1 MATGKLKYVFM
12 DLPLESIHK
21 FAFKAA
27 EAARCAGEQGKFWE
41 MHDRLFAN
49 QKELEPA
56 KPHAE
61 AIGLDVPKFEGCLSA
76 GKYAEAIRKDMAE
89 AQKAGIN
96 GTPAFFLAYT
106 DSTSSKVKTL
116 MRLTGAQPFSA
127 FKAQIDK
134 LLTEPP
140 KPEPTKAEEKPKP
153 EPTKTGEK
161 KPN

>member
-1 MATGKLKYVFM
+1 M

-49 QKELEPA
+49 QTALEPA

-76 GKYAEAIRKDMAE
+76 GKYAEAVRKDAAE
-89 AQKAGIN
+89 GAKAGVN

-106 DSTSSKVKTL
+106 DPASSKVKTVA
-116 MRLTGAQPFSA
+116 RLTGAQPFTA

-134 LLTEPP
+134 LLAEQP
-140 KPEPTKAEEKPKP
+140 KPEPTKAGEKPKS
-153 EPTKTGEK
+153 
-161 KPN
+161 

>member
-1 MATGKLKYVFM
+1 M

-49 QKELEPA
+49 QTSLEPA

-61 AIGLDVPKFEGCLSA
+61 AVGLDVAKFEGCLSS
-76 GKYAEAIRKDMAE
+76 GKYAEPIRKDMAE
-89 AQKAGIN
+89 GAKAGVN

-106 DSTSSKVKTL
+106 DPTSSKVKTVA
-116 MRLTGAQPFSA
+116 RLTGAQPFSA
-127 FKAQIDK
+127 FKAQIDQLLAESPK
-134 LLTEPP
+134 LV
-140 KPEPTKAEEKPKP
+140 PTKAGDKPK
-153 EPTKTGEK
+153 
-161 KPN
+161 

>member
-1 MATGKLKYVFM
+1 M

-27 EAARCAGEQGKFWE
+27 EATRCAGEQGKFWE
-41 MHDRLFAN
+41 MHDRLFSN
-49 QKELEPA
+49 QKALEPW

-61 AIGLDVPKFEGCLSA
+61 AIGLDVSQFEACMNA

-96 GTPAFFLAYT
+96 GTPGFFLAYT
-106 DSTSSKVKTL
+106 DPTSSRVKTVA
-116 MRLTGAQPFSA
+116 RLTGAQPFSA

-134 LLTEPP
+134 LLAEPP
-140 KPEPTKAEEKPKP
+140 KPEPTKAAEKP
-153 EPTKTGEK
+153 
-161 KPN
+161 N